1 MGKRSIDWSLKSF
14 RLLPAKG
21 WLGGVC
27 AGLAYW
33 LNLPLWLVRL
43 VWGVAFFFYGVGL
56 VPYLILW
63 VFVPN
68 AAGVPA
74 DYGRRTGDG

>member
-1 MGKRSIDWSLKSF
+1 MPKKGIDLSLKRF
-14 RLLPAKG
+14 RLLPDRG
-21 WLGGVC
+21 WIGGVC

-33 LNLPLWLVRL
+33 LNLPLWAVRL
-43 VWGVAFFFYGVGL
+43 AWGVAFFFYGVGL

-63 VFVPN
+63 IVVPN
-68 AAGVPA
+68 ADETPA